1 MGLFQ
6 SETTEV
12 APRALSIQTT
22 AKRVKIHL
30 RRRFPQV
37 NALDGYQ
44 WHLTS
49 EGKSS
54 ATEWQRMTEMRR
66 TEMRRTEMRVAMRW
80 ILRSLGDPLD
90 LQAAAVKIRERKR
103 GQGTVSEFDSLQT

>member
-90 LQAAAVKIRERKR
+90 LQGAAVKIRERKR
-103 GQGTVSEFDSLQT
+103 GQGRMALT